1 MSAIDSYHFGQI
13 VIDGKKYS
21 SDIII
26 FSEGVQANWHRS
38 KGHELSLE
46 DITGVAAEKPEV
58 LIIGTG
64 ASGLLKVPSEVSVQI
79 EAQNIRLMV
88 APTDEACHLYNRLS
102 RQQKVAAVF
111 HLTC

>member
-1 MSAIDSYHFGQI
+1 MSTIDSYHFGQI

-21 SDIII
+21 SDVII
-26 FSEGVQANWHRS
+26 FPDRVQANWHRS

-46 DITGVAAEKPEV
+46 DITGVVAEKPEV

-64 ASGLLKVPSEVSVQI
+64 ASGLLRVPPEVSSQVA
-79 EAQNIRLMV
+79 AQNIKLMV
-88 APTDEACHLYNRLS
+88 APTGEACDLYNRLS
-102 RQQKVAAVF
+102 CEQKVAAVF